1 MSPDAMKAE
10 RGYPD
15 VVMGDFIED
24 LIGDIEYNMGLVPAN
39 DSYFQELGLQR
50 FTLEQLLREI
60 DREKGVSPT
69 AVVERRLAQW

>member
-1 MSPDAMKAE
+1 MSLDAMKAE

-39 DSYFQELGLQR
+39 DSYFRELGLQR

-60 DREKGVSPT
+60 GREEGVSPT
-69 AVVERRLAQW
+69 AVVARFV